1 MFDIILII
9 CFVIV
14 EDKFQVICM
23 FLEVGLDIDV
33 VFESGMIYWIMEC
46 NGEVVGVVGLEYGDG
61 VSLLCGVVVFF
72 LLWGMGL
79 GWQFVI
85 SVVEYVCGCGD
96 WVVYLFFK
104 GGKWEIFGFIQILLV
119 VVMGDI
125 FDVLQIQVY

>member
-1 MFDIILII
+1 
-9 CFVIV
+9 
-14 EDKFQVICM
+14 M

-79 GWQFVI
+79 GW
-85 SVVEYVCGCGD
+85 
-96 WVVYLFFK
+96 
-104 GGKWEIFGFIQILLV
+104 
-119 VVMGDI
+119 
-125 FDVLQIQVY
+125 